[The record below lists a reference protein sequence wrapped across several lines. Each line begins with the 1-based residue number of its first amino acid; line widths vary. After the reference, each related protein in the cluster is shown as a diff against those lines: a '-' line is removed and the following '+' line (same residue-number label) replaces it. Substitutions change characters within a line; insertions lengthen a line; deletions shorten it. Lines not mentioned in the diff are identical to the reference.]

1 VRADRIQSLADHE
14 ELNYASKTGRNAMLT
29 AEAQVQTG
37 RPDRYLAQF
46 CRHASQTGG
55 RLRHRPRSHGDG
67 GTRPEMRHVEWSET
81 NGSLILN
88 WGQCTLQATPG
99 TLTLRA
105 AAADAENLIRIQD
118 LVTERL
124 EKFGRRDHLTVA
136 WRRTSVA
143 GNAASDPAG
152 G

>member
-1 VRADRIQSLADHE
+1 VRADGAQSLADHE
-14 ELNYASKTGRNAMLT
+14 ELKRASKTGRNAMLT
-29 AEAQVQTG
+29 AEAQVRTG
-37 RPDRYLAQF
+37 KPGRYLAQF
-46 CRHASQTGG
+46 CRHASQAGG

-67 GTRPEMRHVEWSET
+67 STRPEMRHVEWSET
-81 NGSLILN
+81 SGSLILN
-88 WGQCTLQATPG
+88 WGQCTLEATPG

-105 AAADAENLIRIQD
+105 AAADAENLLRIQD

-136 WRRTSVA
+136 WRRTPVA

>member
-1 VRADRIQSLADHE
+1 
-14 ELNYASKTGRNAMLT
+14 MLT
-29 AEAQVQTG
+29 TEAQVQTEKPG
-37 RPDRYLAQF
+37 RYLAQF
-46 CRHASQTGG
+46 CRHASQMGG
-55 RLRHRPRSHGDG
+55 RLRHWPRGHGGG

-81 NGSLILN
+81 SGSLILN

-105 AAADAENLIRIQD
+105 EAADAENLTRIQD

-136 WRRTSVA
+136 WRRTPAA
-143 GNAASDPAG
+143 GDPG
-152 G
+152 GPVGD